1 MDCFSSLTGIRT
13 DKEPYRAKSA
23 LSLLEPRDL
32 ILNFDFECQYF
43 LEVFFRNEPYGVP
56 SHNDGRVPARA
67 PAGSY
72 SETARRFD
80 VCVENSVPVASGA
93 MARSGLGKG
102 LGALIG
108 TPAVATPKDGSDA
121 GERVHQIELTSIV
134 PSTLQPRKDFARD
147 VLLELIE
154 SIRQHGIIQPLIVRQ
169 VGTRFELIAG
179 ERRWRAAQELGLATV
194 PAIVRTANDLEV
206 LELSLIENLQ
216 RADLNPIEEAQGYA
230 RLANEF
236 GMRQEDIALKVGR
249 SRAAVANA
257 LRLLDLHPQV
267 QIWLAQNLVS
277 VGHAK
282 VLLALKAPEEQL
294 LAAETVL
301 RRNATVRSTERM
313 VARLLG
319 IGRGRRKP
327 RRAAGDSS
335 ATATAVEDL
344 QNRLQQ
350 HLATH
355 VTIHHGEKRGRIEIE
370 YLRNRRSSADYYC
383 SWPAGRRVTRV
394 MNCRGVRRGG
404 RQSKWIKA
412 FQKTDPAGAERDGR
426 GANDRASE
434 SKYAKGPATC
444 GGLASHVISS
454 S

>member
-1 MDCFSSLTGIRT
+1 
-13 DKEPYRAKSA
+13 
-23 LSLLEPRDL
+23 
-32 ILNFDFECQYF
+32 
-43 LEVFFRNEPYGVP
+43 
-56 SHNDGRVPARA
+56 
-67 PAGSY
+67 
-72 SETARRFD
+72 
-80 VCVENSVPVASGA
+80 

-108 TPAVATPKDGSDA
+108 TPSVATRADT
-121 GERVHQIELTSIV
+121 GEPGQRVHQINLATIF
-134 PSTLQPRKDFARD
+134 PSALQPRKDFAREA
-147 VLLELIE
+147 LQELID
-154 SIRQHGIIQPLIVRQ
+154 SIRQHGIIQPLIVREA
-169 VGTRFELIAG
+169 GARFELIAG
-179 ERRWRAAQELGLATV
+179 ERRWRAAQEIGLTEV
-194 PAIVRTANDLEV
+194 PAIIRSANDLEV

-267 QIWLAQNLVS
+267 QVCLAQDLVS

-282 VLLALKAPEEQL
+282 VLLALKVPEEQL

-319 IGRGRRKP
+319 VGRGRRKS
-327 RRAAGDSS
+327 RRSGADTN

-355 VTIHHGEKRGRIEIE
+355 VTIHHGERRGRIEIE
-370 YLRNRRSSADYYC
+370 YYGTDDLQRI
-383 SWPAGRRVTRV
+383 VTAL
-394 MNCRGVRRGG
+394 GL
-404 RQSKWIKA
+404 
-412 FQKTDPAGAERDGR
+412 PER
-426 GANDRASE
+426 E
-434 SKYAKGPATC
+434 
-444 GGLASHVISS
+444 
-454 S
+454 

>member
-1 MDCFSSLTGIRT
+1 
-13 DKEPYRAKSA
+13 
-23 LSLLEPRDL
+23 
-32 ILNFDFECQYF
+32 
-43 LEVFFRNEPYGVP
+43 
-56 SHNDGRVPARA
+56 
-67 PAGSY
+67 
-72 SETARRFD
+72 
-80 VCVENSVPVASGA
+80 

-108 TPAVATPKDGSDA
+108 TPAVAPRADA
-121 GERVHQIELTSIV
+121 ESGERVHQITLASII
-134 PSTLQPRKDFARD
+134 PSALQPRKDFAREA
-147 VLLELIE
+147 LQELID

-169 VGTRFELIAG
+169 VGARFELIAG
-179 ERRWRAAQELGLATV
+179 ERRWRAAQEIGLTQV
-194 PAIVRTANDLEV
+194 PAIVRSASDVEV

-216 RADLNPIEEAQGYA
+216 RADLNPVEEAQGYA

-249 SRAAVANA
+249 SRTAVANA

-319 IGRGRRKP
+319 IGRGRRKA
-327 RRAAGDSS
+327 RRAAADSS
-335 ATATAVEDL
+335 ATATAIGDL

-355 VTIHHGEKRGRIEIE
+355 VTIHHGQKRGRIEI
-370 YLRNRRSSADYYC
+370 DYY
-383 SWPAGRRVTRV
+383 GTDDLQRIVTAL
-394 MNCRGVRRGG
+394 GL
-404 RQSKWIKA
+404 
-412 FQKTDPAGAERDGR
+412 PDG
-426 GANDRASE
+426 E
-434 SKYAKGPATC
+434 
-444 GGLASHVISS
+444 
-454 S
+454 